1 MPYYR
6 AVGEVPRK
14 RHTQFRKPD
23 GSLYAEELMG
33 VEGFSSDSALL
44 YHQHLPTAILDAVAV
59 DERRLHHTADIA
71 RERAVF
77 SASSAS
83 DFSECERIEPS
94 ATPAPVQMSAEASK
108 KTRSSVSDRSRSRPR
123 RNRRIAPSTGAYIG
137 RAMRLF

>member
-1 MPYYR
+1 MSQTNILHIEDDCNDVVLLQNALR
-6 AVGEVPRK
+6 
-14 RHTQFRKPD
+14 
-23 GSLYAEELMG
+23 ELG
-33 VEGFSSDSALL
+33 VLAPGDF
-44 YHQHLPTAILDAVAV
+44 DAVAV

-137 RAMRLF
+137 RAMRLS